1 MEAKTYLIGDE
12 TNRWWDFVLFKILW
26 IQPVNKILISEKNV
40 IGKGNTYQFLYKLI
54 LIKTIFAS

>member
-26 IQPVNKILISEKNV
+26 IQPVKILISEKNE
-40 IGKGNTYQFLYKLI
+40 IGKGNPYQFLYKLI

>member
-26 IQPVNKILISEKNV
+26 IQPVNKILISEKNE

-54 LIKTIFAS
+54 LIKTLFAS